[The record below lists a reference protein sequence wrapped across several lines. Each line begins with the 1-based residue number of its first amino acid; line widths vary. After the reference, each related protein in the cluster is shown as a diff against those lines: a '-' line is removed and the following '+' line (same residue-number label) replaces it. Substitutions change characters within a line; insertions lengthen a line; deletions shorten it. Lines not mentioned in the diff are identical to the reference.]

1 MIGGGIGVFIGQ
13 FLKALREYAR
23 PDGKK
28 PDISIE
34 EEYPS
39 FWGDAFEFGEKY
51 GSPSARKNGK
61 LTQYRGDGRGTYSY
75 TITPIE
81 TPQTPPTGEQEIGD
95 NK

>member
-1 MIGGGIGVFIGQ
+1 MIHTLVGVVIGGGIGVIIGQ

-28 PDISIE
+28 STIDISTE
-34 EEYPS
+34 ELS
-39 FWGDAFEFGEKY
+39 FY
-51 GSPSARKNGK
+51 GH
-61 LTQYRGDGRGTYSY
+61 YRGDGRGTYNY

-81 TPQTPPTGEQEIGD
+81 TPQTPPTGEQEIGE